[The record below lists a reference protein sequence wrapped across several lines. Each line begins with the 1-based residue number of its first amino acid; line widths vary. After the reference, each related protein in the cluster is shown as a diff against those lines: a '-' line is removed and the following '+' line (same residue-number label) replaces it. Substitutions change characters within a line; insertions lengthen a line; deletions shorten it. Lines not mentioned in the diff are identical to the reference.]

1 MSNKKTL
8 SNEPPCDRPQGIR
21 NQKIRNYFYHNNS
34 SHPRQDHGEFRVK
47 TTSGRRLSRLRR
59 AEKEALDIVLPSVAL
74 TRQNKD
80 KLREFLKKYQEVV
93 LEIGFGRG
101 DFLLK
106 KAREN
111 KDILFVGVEVFLTGV
126 AKLLRRMV
134 DFDNHRRPE
143 PENILIS
150 TEDVR
155 VVLTEILPENILDRV
170 YILFPDPWPKKRH
183 HKRRLLKEEF
193 IKLLTTR
200 LKKTGD
206 IIVATDCESYAEE
219 IQNNF
224 SSQGYLCIEQDLAEV
239 LQTKY
244 ASKALQKGHR
254 IYSFRFIR
262 ST

>member
-1 MSNKKTL
+1 MS
-8 SNEPPCDRPQGIR
+8 D
-21 NQKIRNYFYHNNS
+21 NNLLTI
-34 SHPRQDHGEFRVK
+34 K

-59 AEKEALDIVLPSVAL
+59 AEREALEIVLPKVEL
-74 TRQNKD
+74 NQQNKE
-80 KLREFLKKYQEVV
+80 KLKEYEKKYDKVV

-111 KDILFVGVEVFLTGV
+111 KDTLFVGVEVFLAGV

-134 DFDNHRRPE
+134 DFDNKNRPE

-150 TEDVR
+150 TEDIR
-155 VVLTEILPENILDRV
+155 IVLTEILPEDFIDRV

-193 IKLLTTR
+193 IELLTRR

-206 IIVATDCESYAEE
+206 IVVATDCESYAEE
-219 IQNNF
+219 IQANF
-224 SSQGYLCIEQDLAEV
+224 SSQGYRCIEKDLPEV

-244 ASKALQKGHR
+244 ALKALQKGHQ
-254 IYSFRFIR
+254 IFSFRFIR
-262 ST
+262 GV